1 MKSSLW
7 QTVIGGLVVAALTLA
22 AAGTARGEIF
32 VAPLGPG
39 GEISVYETVTTGATW
54 TTAQAAAQAKTDPL
68 FGSGAA
74 GNLIAINS
82 QAENDFMQTF
92 IRSSGNWYIGG
103 TDQAVEGEWR
113 WINDGTQFWQGKGSG
128 SGGTPV
134 GGNYTNWNG
143 TGEPNDAG
151 GEDYA
156 VMYGSSGKWND
167 IYATYSTRYVIE
179 YETGITAIPATT
191 GTLVLN
197 PANGKY
203 YERMASANWITSK
216 AMAESRSL
224 NGVQGK
230 LAEVNDADENTF
242 LARLG
247 GGWMGL
253 TDDERFG
260 GAESLAQPDK
270 YTDGWVWSQ
279 PADTTGTY
287 QTTPLTTTGYTN
299 WNPGEPNGWGE
310 DVAEIQSSGRWND
323 LSTQSRNGL
332 VEYETGTL
340 ADLNFTVTALK
351 DSGGGTGGVNAA
363 RDLFNGRR
371 TPAGLPVTGQYAAIN
386 FVDPQAASG
395 GSFNGDVP
403 FPNDTPGGDDN
414 FAIKAIGAVVI
425 PAAGTYT
432 FGGNHDDAFELVI
445 DRGTD
450 PSAVLSAG
458 TGSHVITTTFAQAG
472 TYNVWLL
479 MGESGGGAGVE
490 LAAAPGTFA
499 DYGSLVSGGGK
510 LVGDTLNGGLATA
523 PDPIRTI
530 VGPSGFI
537 VRDVRST
544 GGVGDLNA
552 VDNLLDNG
560 LPGIL
565 REATGSYQVVNFLDT
580 GGNGRFGQDS
590 RLPADDPLVTDE
602 SNIAIEATATIIVE
616 PGNGGLWTFGVNSDD
631 GFRLTIEDALGVV
644 AFSAAYGDAGTAIVD
659 GSLIFPSGRGVDD
672 SLGIIS
678 LPDGIYDVTL
688 RWWEGGGGAAVELYY
703 APGVHDTFNGAFDLL
718 RPVPEPATLALL
730 GLGALALVRRRR
742 RTA

>member
-7 QTVIGGLVVAALTLA
+7 RTVIGGLVIAALTLG
-22 AAGTARGEIF
+22 AAGTARGELF

-39 GEISVYETVTTGATW
+39 GEINVYETVTTGATW
-54 TTAQAAAQAKTDPL
+54 TVAQAAAQAKTDPL

-82 QAENDFMQTF
+82 QAENDFMQAF
-92 IRSSGNWYIGG
+92 IRSSGNWHIGG

-113 WINDGTQFWQGKGSG
+113 WINDGTHFWQGKGSG

-156 VMYGSSGKWND
+156 VMYGISGAWND
-167 IYATYSTRYVIE
+167 IYATYSTPYVIE
-179 YETGITAIPATT
+179 YETGSATIPETT

-216 AMAESRSL
+216 AMAEIRAL

-230 LAEVNDADENTF
+230 LVEVNDAIENAF

-247 GGWMGL
+247 GGWLGL

-270 YTDGWVWSQ
+270 YTDGQ

-287 QTTPLTTTGYTN
+287 QTTALTTTGYTH
-299 WNPGEPNGWGE
+299 WNSGEPNGWGE

-323 LSTQSRNGL
+323 LSSQSRNGL

-340 ADLNFTVTALK
+340 ADLNFIVTALK
-351 DSGGGTGGVNAA
+351 DSGGGTGGTNAA

-403 FPNDTPGGDDN
+403 FPNDTPGADDN

-432 FGGNHDDAFELVI
+432 FGGNHDDAFELTI
-445 DRGTD
+445 ARGAD

-499 DYGSLVSGGGK
+499 DYAALVGGGAK

-523 PDPIRTI
+523 APSLRTI
-530 VGPSGFI
+530 VGPSGFV

-544 GGVGDLNA
+544 DGVGNLND

-565 REATGSYQVVNFLDT
+565 SETTGSYQVVNFFDT

-590 RLPADDPLVTDE
+590 PLPNGGGNNYAV
-602 SNIAIEATATIIVE
+602 NATATIIVE

-644 AFSAAYGDAGTAIVD
+644 ALT
-659 GSLIFPSGRGVDD
+659 
-672 SLGIIS
+672 
-678 LPDGIYDVTL
+678 
-688 RWWEGGGGAAVELYY
+688 
-703 APGVHDTFNGAFDLL
+703 
-718 RPVPEPATLALL
+718 
-730 GLGALALVRRRR
+730 
-742 RTA
+742 